1 MKNNTMLPDKIR
13 IKSFVKHLP
22 VYGCFSTGLIY
33 FGIGVIAILSYL
45 QIKKG
50 GADESSL
57 LAFLHESFTGKIIFW
72 AILLGTLCY
81 VIWRIFESIK
91 DPYGYGK
98 SPKGIALRMGIAM
111 STVPD
116 ALIALTGVQILLG
129 AGNIQLDGRP
139 VELREM
145 VASILEH
152 SSGDVLV
159 IVIGVIVC
167 VSGFVQFFYGIS
179 RGYKERLDID
189 HFSANLKWLTHF
201 LAWIGYLSRG
211 IILSII
217 GFFFAKSGIARS
229 SEYVV
234 NTDKAFDFIGDNVGH
249 LFFILVAIGTVGYG
263 LFMAILGWFYDPDKD

>member
-1 MKNNTMLPDKIR
+1 MPDKHS
-13 IKSFVKHLP
+13 IKSFVKYLP

-33 FGIGVIAILSYL
+33 VGIGVIAILSYL
-45 QIKKG
+45 QLKKG

-57 LAFLHESFTGKIIFW
+57 LAFLNESFAGKIVLW

-81 VIWRIFESIK
+81 VIWRIFESIR

-98 SPKGIALRMGIAM
+98 SLKGMALRTGIAM
-111 STVPD
+111 STIPD

-129 AGNIQLDGRP
+129 AGNIQMDGRP

-152 SSGDVLV
+152 GSGDVL
-159 IVIGVIVC
+159 IIIIGVIVC
-167 VSGFVQFFYGIS
+167 VSGLVQFFYGTS
-179 RGYKERLDID
+179 RGYKERLDIE

-211 IILSII
+211 IILGII
-217 GFFFAKSGIARS
+217 GFFFAKSGIVRS

-249 LFFILVAIGTVGYG
+249 LFFVLVAIGTIGYG
-263 LFMAILGWFYDPDKD
+263 LFMFILGWFYDPDKDK

>member
-1 MKNNTMLPDKIR
+1 MPDKR
-13 IKSFVKHLP
+13 SIKSFVKYLP

-33 FGIGVIAILSYL
+33 VGVGVIAILSYL

-57 LAFLHESFTGKIIFW
+57 LAFLHESFMGKIIFW

-81 VIWRIFESIK
+81 VTWRIFESIK
-91 DPYGYGK
+91 DPYGYGN
-98 SPKGIALRMGIAM
+98 SVKGMALRTGIAM
-111 STVPD
+111 STIPD
-116 ALIALTGVQILLG
+116 ALITLTGIQVLLG
-129 AGNIQLDGRP
+129 AGNIHTDGRP

-145 VASILEH
+145 VASILER
-152 SSGDVLV
+152 SSGNVLV
-159 IVIGVIVC
+159 ILIGVIVC
-167 VSGFVQFFYGIS
+167 VSGVVQFFYGIS
-179 RGYKERLDID
+179 RGYKERLDIA
-189 HFSANLKWLTHF
+189 HFSADFKWLTHF

-217 GFFFAKSGIARS
+217 GFFFAKAGIVRS

-249 LFFILVAIGTVGYG
+249 LFFILVAIGTIGYG
-263 LFMAILGWFYDPDKD
+263 LFMFILGWFYDPDRD

>member
-1 MKNNTMLPDKIR
+1 M
-13 IKSFVKHLP
+13 P

-45 QIKKG
+45 QIKHG

-57 LAFLHESFTGKIIFW
+57 LAFLHKSFTGKIIFW
-72 AILLGTLCY
+72 AILFGTLCY
-81 VIWRIFESIK
+81 VIWRIFESIR
-91 DPYGYGK
+91 DPYGYGT
-98 SPKGIALRMGIAM
+98 SLKGMALRTGIAM
-111 STVPD
+111 STIPD

-152 SSGDVLV
+152 DSGGLV
-159 IVIGVIVC
+159 VAAIGVIVC
-167 VSGFVQFFYGIS
+167 LSGCVQFFYGIS

-189 HFSANLKWLTHF
+189 HFSANFKWLTHF

-217 GFFFAKSGIARS
+217 GFFFVKSGIARS
-229 SEYVV
+229 PEYVV

-249 LFFILVAIGTVGYG
+249 LFFILVAIGTIGYG
-263 LFMAILGWFYDPDKD
+263 LFMFILGWFYDPDRD